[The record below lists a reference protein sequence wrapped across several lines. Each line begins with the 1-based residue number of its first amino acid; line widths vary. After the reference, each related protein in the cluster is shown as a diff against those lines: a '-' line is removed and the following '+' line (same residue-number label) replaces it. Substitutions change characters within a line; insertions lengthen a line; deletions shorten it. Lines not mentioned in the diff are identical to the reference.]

1 MLNIIP
7 MPENITEKKGLL
19 TLDRNKIT
27 VSANEELSAILPM
40 INKVLKSDFSVVQYK
55 ADISFIYDK
64 SLEKEHY
71 SLIADETGIKA
82 YASGYEG
89 AFYALTT
96 LRQLFLSDI
105 ASDKLVCSLTEIKN
119 DGPAY
124 SWRGLQLDE
133 SRHFFGKDTVKKY
146 LDFMSLYKLNRFHW
160 HLTDDN
166 GWRIEIKKYP
176 LLTEIGS
183 KRKGSQLHHWHC
195 KEMDESEYSG
205 FYTQED
211 IKEIISY
218 AKERCIEIVPE
229 IDFPAHSA
237 AAIAAYNNL
246 ACREIPSEVFPFF
259 GGVIPASK
267 GMSDWNRTL
276 CLGKDEVL
284 QFVYD
289 VIDEVA
295 ELFPFKYFHVG
306 GDEAPTSEWQ
316 KCHVCQQRIKEEG
329 LKNEVA
335 LQGWFTNKVNAHLKE
350 KGKIMMGWNEILASG
365 IIDRDIIAQYW
376 TAQRDKKVNTHL
388 KNGGEAVL
396 SCHKYFYFDM
406 LHSYCNPKGTYKF
419 RPSTAKVPKH
429 LANSVIGY
437 EGEAW
442 TEFIREED
450 QLFFMVFNRTL
461 ALSEAVWS
469 KDKVKDYSSFKRR
482 LAEHKKI
489 MDALGINYGPDCLT
503 MKRNHLKKIR
513 LAKKNGIDPKH
524 FDSEY
529 RLSKILK

>member
-1 MLNIIP
+1 MINIIP
-7 MPENITEKKGLL
+7 MPENITEKKGKLS
-19 TLDRNKIT
+19 LDRNKIT
-27 VSANEELSAILPM
+27 VSVGKELTAILPM
-40 INKVLKSDFSVVQYK
+40 INQVLKSDFTK
-55 ADISFIYDK
+55 AEGAAELSFIYDA
-64 SLEKEHY
+64 SLKKEHY
-71 SLIADETGIKA
+71 SLSTDEKGIRVW
-82 YASGYEG
+82 ASGYEG

-96 LRQLFLSDI
+96 LRQLMGSDI
-105 ASDKLVCSLTEIKN
+105 ASDKLICPFVEIKN

-133 SRHFFGKDTVKKY
+133 SRHFFGKETVKKY

-183 KRKGSQLHHWHC
+183 KRKGSQLHHWQC
-195 KEMDESEYSG
+195 KEMDESEHSG

-211 IKEIISY
+211 IREIISY

-237 AAIAAYNNL
+237 AAIAAYGNL
-246 ACREIPSEVFPFF
+246 ACREIHSEVFPFF

-267 GMSDWNRTL
+267 GITDWNRTL

-284 QFVYD
+284 EFVYD

-306 GDEAPTSEWQ
+306 GDEAPLGEWK
-316 KCHVCQQRIKEEG
+316 KCAACQQRIKIEG
-329 LKNEVA
+329 LKDEVA
-335 LQGWFTNKVNAHLKE
+335 LQGWFTNKVNSYLKE
-350 KGKIMMGWNEILASG
+350 KDKIMMGWNEILASRL
-365 IIDRDIIAQYW
+365 IDRDIIVQYW
-376 TAQRDKKVNTHL
+376 TAKRDRNVNNHL
-388 KNGGEAVL
+388 KNGGETVL

-406 LHSYCNPKGTYKF
+406 LHSYCSVKGTYKF
-419 RPSTAKVPKH
+419 KPSTAKVPKC
-429 LANSVIGY
+429 LKGSVIGY

-442 TEFIREED
+442 TEFIREEN
-450 QLFFMVFNRTL
+450 QLFFMVFNRAL

-469 KDKVKDYSSFKRR
+469 KDKVKDYSSFKNR
-482 LAEHKKI
+482 LSEHKKI
-489 MDALGINYGPDCLT
+489 MDALSINYGPDFLT
-503 MKRNHLKKIR
+503 MKRNYVKKYR
-513 LAKKNGIDPKH
+513 LSKKNGIDPKH